1 MAEKNGHTDKPGLHS
16 AGLRIKRQMWDRDLE
31 VRVGEGGRADRGR
44 RSK

>member
-16 AGLRIKRQMWDRDLE
+16 ACLRIERQIWDRDLE
-31 VRVGEGGRADRGR
+31 VRVGVGGRADRGG